1 LIFYFLVLSP
11 VIIHIFHFRIMDKLQ
26 FISNRDSVADME
38 SFKLKL
44 YWDFSIL
51 VLVLLGMNTAYCH
64 ALLSGQVYRLRN
76 PSARYVASLSS
87 YDSADPTKDWDF
99 PQLSSNTNSTHVSKS
114 SQSTPSTEIPTA
126 KDLPTLPSQLSASKV
141 CTQKLKSI
149 NLLLLFPPLP

>member
-1 LIFYFLVLSP
+1 
-11 VIIHIFHFRIMDKLQ
+11 MGKLQ
-26 FISNRDSVADME
+26 FISNRDSVAYME
-38 SFKLKL
+38 SFKIKL
-44 YWDFSIL
+44 YWDFTIL

-114 SQSTPSTEIPTA
+114 SQSTPSTSTEIPMV

-141 CTQKLKSI
+141 CTRKLKSI
-149 NLLLLFPPLP
+149 N